1 MGGAGLY
8 SPGPAH
14 IVHLIPREP
23 MPVSAVLS
31 LVMDAVML
39 DGNTPLSLGTFRDYV
54 DG

>member
-1 MGGAGLY
+1 
-8 SPGPAH
+8 
-14 IVHLIPREP
+14 

-39 DGNTPLSLGTFRDYV
+39 DGNAPLSLGTFRDYV

>member
-1 MGGAGLY
+1 
-8 SPGPAH
+8 
-14 IVHLIPREP
+14 

-39 DGNTPLSLGTFRDYV
+39 DGNTPLSLATFRDYV